1 MGVWDTRERK
11 LVKAFPD
18 SRPLRI
24 SPRCFALQKQ
34 QMVLPGKDNSAIV
47 FDINNWSVAS
57 TLPAVHTAP
66 ITKAVFSP
74 DENRIATIS
83 MDRTC
88 VVWEASTSK
97 MLARFAYAAS
107 DARQTD
113 VEFTGSSEHLVVWG
127 DNGSDIYSLRDFS
140 LKSHRSERT
149 ATVSSFDENLLLL
162 DEGLN
167 TVTLVNAQSGTSLAA
182 FRSSSLIRDMALV
195 RNTDAVA
202 IMTEREIELH
212 YLQNSSQS
220 SRLFRRLRG
229 HDDILSSM
237 CVRSNKGQIA
247 SLGWDN
253 TLRIWDVKSD
263 RDRRTF
269 SSRISETVD
278 ALVARSPNGQHVAF
292 GNVTGDLSIVVGTES
307 SLHLNNRL
315 PGRALLGLSNQS
327 VLCMEPGKASL
338 FDVASQAPTSQCES
352 ARSRRRHRF
361 PFRTAGHHR
370 AA

>member
-1 MGVWDTRERK
+1 MRRMG
-11 LVKAFPD
+11 
-18 SRPLRI
+18 S
-24 SPRCFALQKQ
+24 QHQ
-34 QMVLPGKDNSAIV
+34 Q
-47 FDINNWSVAS
+47 
-57 TLPAVHTAP
+57 
-66 ITKAVFSP
+66 
-74 DENRIATIS
+74 
-83 MDRTC
+83 
-88 VVWEASTSK
+88 
-97 MLARFAYAAS
+97 
-107 DARQTD
+107 DARAVRLCGLRRQADRRGIHWQFGTSGS
-113 VEFTGSSEHLVVWG
+113 VGRQWFRHLFASRLFTQIASKRTYG
-127 DNGSDIYSLRDFS
+127 D
-140 LKSHRSERT
+140 
-149 ATVSSFDENLLLL
+149 VSSFDENLLLL

-338 FDVASQAPTSQCES
+338 FDVASQ
-352 ARSRRRHRF
+352 RRLASVNLPGADVVTAF